1 MRALTVVLLCCATTL
16 PVMAQRAPES
26 STRQAFQHYRNGQE
40 LLQNEQFE
48 KAVTE
53 FRAAI
58 ELDPLLTLA
67 HYGLGQSFMALKR
80 YASAVDAF
88 AGCRDAYERIFAMRQ
103 LDSVA
108 SNRRI
113 DDELR
118 ELRDTVAAARGGRF
132 KMDGVETQITRLEA
146 RIDDLER
153 LRNASVGRFLVPAEV
168 SLALG
173 SARFRSGQLAEA
185 ERDWLAAVAV
195 NPRLGEAHNNL
206 AALYLM
212 SQRKKEA
219 DGAVRAAE
227 RTGFRVHPQLKKDIE
242 RLPN

>member
-1 MRALTVVLLCCATTL
+1 MRAVTVVLLCCATAL
-16 PVMAQRAPES
+16 PVIAQRPIDSAG
-26 STRQAFQHYRNGQE
+26 RQAFQHYRNGQE
-40 LLQNEQFE
+40 LLQDEQFE

-80 YASAVDAF
+80 YASAVIAF
-88 AGCRDAYERIFAMRQ
+88 TGCRDAYERIFALRQ

-108 SNRRI
+108 SDRRI

-118 ELRDTVAAARGGRF
+118 ELRDTVSAARGGRF
-132 KMDGVETQITRLEA
+132 KMQGVETQITRLEA

-153 LRNASVGRFLVPAEV
+153 MRNAAVGRFFVPAEL

-173 SARFRSGQLAEA
+173 SARFRSGQLVEA
-185 ERDWLAAVAV
+185 EQDWLAAVAV
-195 NPRLGEAHNNL
+195 NPRFGEAHNNL

-219 DGAVRAAE
+219 ADAVRAAE
-227 RTGFRVHPQLKKDIE
+227 RARFRVNPQLKSDIE